1 MYHFLQVGFDVSEML
16 MTQYKYPEMNYGQS
30 TVKSDQRQA
39 RTSQLDAHFLFES
52 LCKSGDHK
60 NYYGDMRTEY

>member
-1 MYHFLQVGFDVSEML
+1 ML